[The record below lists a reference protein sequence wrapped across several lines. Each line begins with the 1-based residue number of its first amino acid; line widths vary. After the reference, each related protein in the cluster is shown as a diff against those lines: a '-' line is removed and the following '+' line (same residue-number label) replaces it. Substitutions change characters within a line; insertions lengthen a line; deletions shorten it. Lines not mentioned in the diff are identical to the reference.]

1 MISEIM
7 MFNSRTTI
15 KGALNSSS
23 IIKLISQK
31 IRHNQKESLPSK
43 HPASSIQHPATSN
56 QQPATR
62 SNMHPG
68 ENESVSFEW
77 KSSIGLFAQ
86 GSRPDDLYYSQNPNL
101 YQYLG
106 QDDEFMR
113 LARPRFERIDIQITE
128 ETEIPIEN
136 SQRNISWSNLSQ
148 RIIPNRDYNY
158 AVRFDRPRFER
169 IDIQTI
175 EETEIPIENLQR
187 NIVWT
192 DLSKLFLIPNPDYN
206 YAARF
211 DYDEDFLA
219 PRLHL
224 NSLENE
230 ENQEDLS
237 FLIVYSEIPKG
248 RAQKKIRSLIDQYS
262 GSRAACSKM
271 IGWQPEWFRYLLV

>member
-43 HPASSIQHPATSN
+43 HPASSI

-113 LARPRFERIDIQITE
+113 LARPRFERIDIQIID
-128 ETEIPIEN
+128 ETEIPMTNRFERL
-136 SQRNISWSNLSQ
+136 QHAGSNLSPL
-148 RIIPNRDYNY
+148 IIPTTNRFYDN
-158 AVRFDRPRFER
+158 AALFE
-169 IDIQTI
+169 
-175 EETEIPIENLQR
+175 P
-187 NIVWT
+187 
-192 DLSKLFLIPNPDYN
+192 

-211 DYDEDFLA
+211 YDAERLFSRSDDDSIFL
-219 PRLHL
+219 PP
-224 NSLENE
+224 SLEIE
-230 ENQEDLS
+230 ENQED
-237 FLIVYSEIPKG
+237 FP
-248 RAQKKIRSLIDQYS
+248 
-262 GSRAACSKM
+262 
-271 IGWQPEWFRYLLV
+271 F